1 MKKLFF
7 IILSIQILFAV
18 EVQEL
23 KKGDVIEDSV
33 QRLEKK
39 YYKVGIASSKNIRVS
54 VTTLTNDVDLYVRS
68 ESLND
73 VMHDTPMEEL
83 VPTMRRHDCYSA
95 NSKTEDEECYYQIL
109 GPAPGA
115 YDVNVYILV
124 YGFKAGS
131 YRLEV
136 KEEAAETIDTISEN
150 PTHGEVKKGESKQ
163 YKIYGKAGQTIEAKI
178 FDLSADA
185 DIRMKFGKKAGL
197 HTFDCKST
205 NGGIKTD
212 SCSLTLKKS
221 GTVFVQV
228 YGYRSADFTLEGGV
242 ANHENQALI
251 SKAKE
256 QCLNQDNSTNK
267 ILCASENNKVYLIEY
282 NEEYGDDLIHI
293 VSTQNEWG
301 VLGEKIISY
310 SGYAGSS
317 SLHKLKDTGL
327 FYVESKTSRS
337 TFFDFYHF
345 NDNDKKLVK
354 AFSESIT
361 TDTFKI
367 DSFKTIENGQKL
379 LIKYH
384 HKGSGDKFTKLYDIS
399 NLLNIIPL

>member
-7 IILSIQILFAV
+7 MILSIQILFAV

-39 YYKVGIASSKNIRVS
+39 YYKVGIATSKNIRVS

-68 ESLND
+68 ESLNG

-95 NSKTEDEECYYQIL
+95 NSKTEDEECYYKIQ
-109 GPAPGA
+109 GPVPGS

-150 PTHGEVKKGESKQ
+150 PTHGKVKKGESKQ

-205 NGGIKTD
+205 NGGTKTD

-221 GTVFVQV
+221 GTVYVQV
-228 YGYRSADFTLEGGV
+228 YGYRSADFTIEGGV
-242 ANHENQALI
+242 VNNENQVLI
-251 SKAKE
+251 TKAKE

-282 NEEYGDDLIHI
+282 NEEYGDDFIHI
-293 VSTQNEWG
+293 VSTQDEWS
-301 VLGEKIISY
+301 VLGKKIITY
-310 SGYAGSS
+310 SGYAGTS
-317 SLHKLKDTGL
+317 SLHKLKDTEL
-327 FYVESKTSRS
+327 FYVKSTTSRN
-337 TFFDFYHF
+337 TFFDFYYF

-354 AFSESIT
+354 AFSESLT
-361 TDTFKI
+361 TDTFEI

-379 LIKYH
+379 LIEYH
-384 HKGSGDKFTKLYDIS
+384 HKGSGDKFTRVRDIS
-399 NLLNIIPL
+399 DLQEIIR